1 MKIQT
6 VLFSPLIPAFEPQ
19 CRRLSMIKLHV
30 LFFALIT
37 CLMLSS
43 PAPAVVYVE
52 NFEDDSNPT
61 EPGFASSIF
70 NHNILPVDG
79 WGLLDDVGPPFP
91 SGYAL
96 YLWPAIDEITFDL
109 GPGEY
114 VDYAAID
121 FQDWGGATTFDVI
134 GTLDSFSVQ
143 TSSSAW
149 QTVDTTGQNL
159 GQITMVRLSSYEGG
173 FDNLTINVVPE
184 PATILLFGLGTL
196 AVLRKRR
203 T

>member
-1 MKIQT
+1 MKIQN
-6 VLFSPLIPAFEPQ
+6 VFLSPIIAAFDSQ
-19 CRRLSMIKLHV
+19 SHRLGMINLHL

-43 PAPAVVYVE
+43 SAPAAVYVE
-52 NFEDDSNPT
+52 DFEDDSNPSQ
-61 EPGFASSIF
+61 PGLASSIF
-70 NHNILPVDG
+70 NHNLLPVDG
-79 WGLLDDVGPPFP
+79 WGLLDDVGPPYP
-91 SGYAL
+91 TGYAL

-121 FQDWGGATTFDVI
+121 FQDWLGATTFEVI
-134 GTLDSFSVQ
+134 GTLGSFSVE
-143 TSSSAW
+143 SSSMAW

-159 GQITMVRLSSYEGG
+159 GQIMMVRLTSNEGG

-184 PATILLFGLGTL
+184 PATLLLFALGGLAL
-196 AVLRKRR
+196 LRKRR

>member
-1 MKIQT
+1 
-6 VLFSPLIPAFEPQ
+6 
-19 CRRLSMIKLHV
+19 
-30 LFFALIT
+30 
-37 CLMLSS
+37 MLSS